1 MSGQFRCAY
10 LKIIIPLSQAES
22 FLRRF
27 WELVTKKALKYMV
40 GSGRSTAS
48 RRPTVELHVL
58 AQAHEKFSKKKFL
71 ELLLPIQPRHVKLVQ
86 CKPGPF
92 RNEAFLACKGTEDA
106 CFPFEYGSRGR
117 GFVSSGIHD
126 ASAEVSDALPS
137 FLCPISHSIMN
148 DPVMLVESCHSYE
161 RSCITEWLRN
171 HSTGNGIF
179 NFYKSI
185 FANTIPQIP

>member
-1 MSGQFRCAY
+1 MPLNGQFRCAY
-10 LKIIIPLSQAES
+10 LKTTIPLSQAES
-22 FLRRF
+22 LLRHY

-71 ELLLPIQPRHVKLVQ
+71 ELLIPIETRNVKLVQ

-92 RNEAFLACKGTEDA
+92 RNDVFLACKGTDDA

-126 ASAEVSDALPS
+126 VSSAEVSDALPS
-137 FLCPISHSIMN
+137 FLCPISHSIMS
-148 DPVMLVESCHSYE
+148 DPVILVESCHSYE
-161 RSCITEWLRN
+161 RSCITEWLKAK
-171 HSTGNGIF
+171 STGNGI
-179 NFYKSI
+179 
-185 FANTIPQIP
+185 